1 MQDVDL
7 NWVAIIVA
15 AIIPMVLGALWY
27 SPILFA
33 DPWMRA
39 VGRTREELGDASL
52 GYLLSAIA
60 ALVSA
65 YVLARIVKWA
75 EVDDLWNGALM
86 GVFVWAGFVATVLAV
101 TTFFA
106 GRPRVLW
113 LINAGYQLVALVL
126 MGALLGAWD

>member
-33 DPWMRA
+33 DRWMQA
-39 VGRTREELGDASL
+39 VGRTREELGDAKL
-52 GYLLSAIA
+52 GYLLSAVG
-60 ALVSA
+60 ALLSS
-65 YVLARIVKWA
+65 YVLARIIKWA
-75 EVDDLWNGALM
+75 EVDDLWNGILVGLLAW
-86 GVFVWAGFVATVLAV
+86 VGFVATVLAV
-101 TTFFA
+101 TTFFS

-113 LINAGYQLVALVL
+113 LINSGYQLVALVL

>member
-7 NWVAIIVA
+7 NWLAIIVA

-33 DPWMRA
+33 DRWMQA
-39 VGRTREELGDASL
+39 VGRTGEELGDSAL
-52 GYLLSAIA
+52 GYLLSAVGA
-60 ALVSA
+60 FLSA
-65 YVLARIVKWA
+65 YVLARIIKWA
-75 EVDDLWNGALM
+75 EVDDLGNGILV
-86 GVFVWAGFVATVLAV
+86 GLLVWVGFVATVLAV
-101 TTFFA
+101 TTYFG
-106 GRPRVLW
+106 GRPRMLW

>member
-39 VGRTREELGDASL
+39 VGRTREELGDAQL
-52 GYLLSAIA
+52 GYLLSAIG

-75 EVDDLWNGALM
+75 EVDDLWNGALV
-86 GVFVWAGFVATVLAV
+86 GVFVWAGFVATVLGV

-106 GRPRVLW
+106 GRSRTLW

-126 MGALLGAWD
+126 MGALLGAWE

>member
-15 AIIPMVLGALWY
+15 TIIPMVLGALWY

-33 DPWMRA
+33 EPWMRA
-39 VGRTREELGDASL
+39 VGRTREELGDASI

-60 ALVSA
+60 AFLSA

-75 EVDDLWNGALM
+75 EVDDLWNGALV
-86 GVFVWAGFVATVLAV
+86 GVFVWAGFVATVLGV

-106 GRPRVLW
+106 GRSRTLW
-113 LINAGYQLVALVL
+113 LINSGYQLVSLVL

>member
-15 AIIPMVLGALWY
+15 AVIPMVLGALWY

-33 DPWMRA
+33 ARWMQA
-39 VGRTREELGDASL
+39 VGRTREELGDANL
-52 GYLLSAIA
+52 GYLLSAVGA
-60 ALVSA
+60 VLSS
-65 YVLARIVKWA
+65 YVLARIIKWG
-75 EVDDLWNGALM
+75 EVDDLWNGALT
-86 GVFVWAGFVATVLAV
+86 GLLVWVGFVATVLAV

-126 MGALLGAWD
+126 MGALLGAWT

>member
-7 NWVAIIVA
+7 NWIAIIVA
-15 AIIPMVLGALWY
+15 AIIPMALGALWY
-27 SPILFA
+27 SPVLFA
-33 DPWMRA
+33 EPWMRA
-39 VGRTREELGDASL
+39 VGRTREELGGAQL
-52 GYLLSAIA
+52 GYALSAIG
-60 ALVSA
+60 ALVSS

-75 EVDDLWNGALM
+75 EVNDLWNGALI
-86 GVFVWAGFVATVLAV
+86 GIFVWAGFVATVLAV
-101 TTFFA
+101 TTYFG

>member
-7 NWVAIIVA
+7 NWIAIIVA

-27 SPILFA
+27 SPVLFA

-39 VGRTREELGDASL
+39 VGRTREELGDAQL

-60 ALVSA
+60 AFVSS

-75 EVDDLWNGALM
+75 EVDDLWNGALV
-86 GVFVWAGFVATVLAV
+86 GIFVWAGFVATVLAV
-101 TTFFA
+101 TTYFA
-106 GRPRVLW
+106 GRPRNLW
-113 LINAGYQLVALVL
+113 LINSGYQLVALVL

>member
-27 SPILFA
+27 SPVLFA
-33 DPWMRA
+33 DPWLRA
-39 VGRTREELGDASL
+39 VGRTRDELGDAAL
-52 GYLLSAIA
+52 GYVLSAIG
-60 ALVSA
+60 ALVSS

-75 EVDDLWNGALM
+75 EVDDLWNGALI
-86 GVFVWAGFVATVLAV
+86 GIFVWAGFVATVLAV
-101 TTFFA
+101 TTYFA
-106 GRPRVLW
+106 GRPRALW
-113 LINAGYQLVALVL
+113 AINAGYQLVALVL